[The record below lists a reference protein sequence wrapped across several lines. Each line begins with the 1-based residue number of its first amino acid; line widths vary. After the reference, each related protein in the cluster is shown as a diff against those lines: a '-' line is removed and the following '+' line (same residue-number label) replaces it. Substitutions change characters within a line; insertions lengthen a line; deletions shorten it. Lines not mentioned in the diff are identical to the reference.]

1 MLANEQIHTS
11 ILQTIG
17 QTPIIELKRLCSNM
31 PVTIFAK
38 AEYLNPTG
46 SMKDRIALK
55 IIEDAEH
62 SGHLKL
68 GKSVLE
74 ITSGNTGISLAMVC
88 AIKGYKFTAVMS
100 AGNSLERKQIL
111 EALGA
116 TVIIVPQHKGG
127 KPGQVTYEDLKLV
140 EEKGRELAKEQ
151 NVFFADQFNNFSN
164 VVSHTQTT
172 GKEIW
177 EQMNKQLDFFVDV
190 VGTGGTFVGTACAL
204 KNFNPHIQCIVVEPY
219 TAPILAGKAI
229 SNPEHKLQGS
239 SYAMIPPLW
248 NPAYCDGFLT
258 VTDQEA
264 IETTRLLAQK
274 EGIFVGY
281 TAGGNVAAA
290 MKLAQTADPGT
301 RILTILCDSGMKY
314 LSTDLFKSQN

>member
-1 MLANEQIHTS
+1 MAKKQIHTS
-11 ILQTIG
+11 VLEAIG
-17 QTPIIELKRLCSNM
+17 QTPIIELSRLCANL

-55 IIEDAEH
+55 MIEDAEH
-62 SGHLKL
+62 SGHLEP
-68 GKSVLE
+68 GKIVLE

-88 AIKGYKFTAVMS
+88 AIKGYPFIAVMS
-100 AGNSLERKQIL
+100 AGNSRERKQIL

-116 TVIIVPQHKGG
+116 TVIIVPQHTGG

-140 EEKGRELAKEQ
+140 EEKGQELGKKLNAF
-151 NVFFADQFNNFSN
+151 VTDQFNNFSN
-164 VVSHTQTT
+164 VVAHTQTT

-177 EQMNKQLDFFVDV
+177 EQMNGQLDFFIDV
-190 VGTGGTFVGTACAL
+190 VGTGGTFVGTACTL
-204 KNFNPHIQCIVVEPY
+204 KNYNPHIQCFVVEPE

-239 SYAMIPPLW
+239 SYAMVPPLW

-258 VTDQEA
+258 VTDKEA
-264 IETTRLLAQK
+264 IDTAQLLAKK

-290 MKLAQTADPGT
+290 MKLAQTVTPGT
-301 RILTILCDSGMKY
+301 RIITILCDSGMKY
-314 LSTDLFKSQN
+314 LSTDLFQSPS